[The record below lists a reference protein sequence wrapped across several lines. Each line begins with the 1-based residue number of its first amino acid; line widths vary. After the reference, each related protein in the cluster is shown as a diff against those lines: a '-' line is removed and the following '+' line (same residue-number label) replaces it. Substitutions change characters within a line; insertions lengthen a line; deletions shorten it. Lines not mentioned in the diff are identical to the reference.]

1 MVVLAP
7 SVGRAGSRSRGA
19 ANPAA
24 QRSPQSTPQF
34 PIPKLTD
41 VTGLPNTMTSSVLT
55 FCTVQA
61 IDRGGVRQKIT
72 RRGGRSLPPADI
84 SKGFRQ

>member
-34 PIPKLTD
+34 PIRKLTGED
-41 VTGLPNTMTSSVLT
+41 LDFPDG
-55 FCTVQA
+55 
-61 IDRGGVRQKIT
+61 
-72 RRGGRSLPPADI
+72 DI
-84 SKGFRQ
+84 SLLMLGNPSFRM